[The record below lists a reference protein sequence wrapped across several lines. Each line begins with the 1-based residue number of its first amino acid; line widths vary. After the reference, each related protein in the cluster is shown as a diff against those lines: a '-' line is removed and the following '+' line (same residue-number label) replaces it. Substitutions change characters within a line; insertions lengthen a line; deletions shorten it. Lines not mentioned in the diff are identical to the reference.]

1 MRPDLA
7 FAGIFFLTILGLSLF
22 GLVTLAERLL
32 IPWHIPVRRNR
43 TILTTTETD
52 MELTKVQAKSIAS
65 ELVIPAKAFIDG
77 GFADASDGGRFATIN
92 PATAEVIT
100 DVAHCTTADVD
111 RAVTAARRSFND
123 GGWSRAAPEDRKAVL
138 LRLAE
143 LIRENTAELAV
154 LESLD
159 SGKTIIDCLHEIG
172 NEVADFFQ
180 WYAELADKRFGK
192 IAPTGEDALALIV
205 KEPAGVV
212 GLVLPW
218 NFPLLMAAWKLA
230 PALAAGC
237 SCIVKP
243 AEQTPL
249 TALRLADLAQQAGVP
264 DGVLNILPGMGETTG
279 QAIGRHP
286 DIDIVSFTG
295 STEVGGY
302 FLRYAGES
310 NLKVIGLEMGG
321 KSPFIVLDDADLTD
335 DLIDHAVTSAF
346 WNGGQN
352 CSANMRQIVDAKV
365 ADEFLDKVTARAKAY
380 VVGDPLDPA
389 TDIGAMVTREHMA
402 RVTGYIDKGR
412 AEGGRLLSGGAR
424 DGKGY
429 FIEPTVFAGLTPDM
443 TIARE
448 EIFGPV
454 LGVLAVNG
462 MEEALRLAMDTD
474 YGLHA
479 TVFTRDIDRAIH
491 MARRLPCGTVSVNG
505 FSEGDI
511 KTPFGGYKRSGSL
524 ARDNGTEAM
533 EQYLQTKTIWIS
545 TGGVA

>member
-1 MRPDLA
+1 M
-7 FAGIFFLTILGLSLF
+7 S
-22 GLVTLAERLL
+22 
-32 IPWHIPVRRNR
+32 
-43 TILTTTETD
+43 
-52 MELTKVQAKSIAS
+52 LTKDQAHSRASALSI
-65 ELVIPAKAFIDG
+65 ETRAFIDG
-77 GFADASDGGRFATIN
+77 AFTEASDGGTFDSVN
-92 PATAEVIT
+92 PATGETLCA
-100 DVAHCTTADVD
+100 VAHCTGADVD
-111 RAVTAARRSFND
+111 RAVAAARSRFND
-123 GGWSRAAPEDRKAVL
+123 GVWSRAAPEDRKEVMLKLSA
-138 LRLAE
+138 
-143 LIRENTAELAV
+143 LIRENAEDLAV

-159 SGKTIIDCLHEIG
+159 SGKTITDCLHEIG
-172 NEVADFFQ
+172 TEVANFFQ
-180 WYAELADKRFGK
+180 WYGELADKSFGK
-192 IAPTGEDALALIV
+192 VAPTGEDALALIV

-237 SCIVKP
+237 SCLVKP

-249 TALRLADLAQQAGVP
+249 SILRLAALAQEAGVP
-264 DGVLNILPGMGETTG
+264 DGVLNVLPGMGETTG
-279 QAIGRHP
+279 QAIGRHG

-335 DLIDHAVTSAF
+335 DLIEHAVNSAF

-352 CSANMRQIVDAKV
+352 CSANMRQIVDARV
-365 ADEFLDKVTARAKAY
+365 AEAYLDKVTARAAAY
-380 VVGDPLDPA
+380 KVGDPLDPD
-389 TDIGAMVTREHMA
+389 TDIGAMVTAEHMA
-402 RVTGYIDKGR
+402 RVTGYIDKGV
-412 AEGGRLLSGGAR
+412 AEGARMTTGGAR
-424 DGKGY
+424 KGAG
-429 FIEPTVFAGLTPDM
+429 FFVEPTVFTGLTPEM

-454 LGVLAVNG
+454 LGILPVKT
-462 MEEALRLAMDTD
+462 MDEALHLAADSD

-479 TVFTRDIDRAIH
+479 TVFTRDIDRALH

-524 ARDNGTEAM
+524 ARDNGVEAM
-533 EQYLQTKTIWIS
+533 EQYLQTKTIWICQ
-545 TGGVA
+545 GAPA